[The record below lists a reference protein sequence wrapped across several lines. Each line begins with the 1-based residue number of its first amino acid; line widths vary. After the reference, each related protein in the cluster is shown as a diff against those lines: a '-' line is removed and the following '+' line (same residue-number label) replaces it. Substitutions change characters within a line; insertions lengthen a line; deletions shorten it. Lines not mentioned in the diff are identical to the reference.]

1 MGTLFFRQSELE
13 KRLDFFKD
21 FRLNKKKKI
30 YAWLVISSIILGGL
44 CFLLVTSYLGTRS
57 EYVRVCSIQEAVR
70 SELLSSQQK
79 AKQLF
84 LVKQENETLKKIIT
98 KERVHDE
105 RAQNVLEVLQAITKT
120 IPEQTWLEKI
130 SFDKKSF
137 GSDKKM
143 KNRVVLEGCSLSEKQ
158 VSVFHKKIAG
168 SEVLRDCQLAQLQ
181 KEKTDLF
188 RFVLKLILSQDLV

>member
-30 YAWLVISSIILGGL
+30 YAWLVISSILLGGL
-44 CFLLVTSYLGTRS
+44 CFLLVTSYLGTRA
-57 EYVRVCSIQEAVR
+57 EYARVCSIQEAVR
-70 SELLSSQQK
+70 SELLLSQQK
-79 AKQLF
+79 AKSLF
-84 LVKQENETLKKIIT
+84 LVKQANETLKKIIT

-130 SFDKKSF
+130 SFNKRSF
-137 GSDKKM
+137 RGDKKM
-143 KNRVVLEGCSLSEKQ
+143 KNRVALEGCSLSEKQ
-158 VSVFHKKIAG
+158 VSAFHKKLEGA
-168 SEVLRDCQLAQLQ
+168 SVLCDCQLAQLTR
-181 KEKTDLF
+181 KADRAK
-188 RFVLKLILSQDLV
+188 FVFVGWLRC